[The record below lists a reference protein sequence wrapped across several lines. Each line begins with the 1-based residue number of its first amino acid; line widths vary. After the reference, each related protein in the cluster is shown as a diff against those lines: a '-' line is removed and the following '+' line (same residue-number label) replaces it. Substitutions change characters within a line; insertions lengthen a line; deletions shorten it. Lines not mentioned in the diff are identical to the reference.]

1 VLGLPPDVIAHLRS
15 ALADTGFPDPSLSL
29 SLSSSSSSSCVDAPT
44 DETEHSPHAHDAKA
58 HSGSFETV
66 RMNDDEQ
73 DDSEEGNGESMD
85 DSALPA
91 AVNNWY
97 VSAHVG
103 EASSLLPVDPA

>member
-1 VLGLPPDVIAHLRS
+1 
-15 ALADTGFPDPSLSL
+15 
-29 SLSSSSSSSCVDAPT
+29 
-44 DETEHSPHAHDAKA
+44 
-58 HSGSFETV
+58 
-66 RMNDDEQ
+66 MNDDEQ